1 MNLYPQSPLG
11 MDADFAKPNA
21 QYNSR
26 VVMVLLGMM
35 LFFVFYVAFV
45 IASGYLFYL
54 SVINITQ
61 YGLGYS
67 FWIMLFKIALVVGAG
82 MLFVFTL
89 KFLFKKHSFENPKNI
104 ELKEEENPELYRF
117 IRKLCEET
125 GAPLPK
131 KIFVNDEINAMVFYN
146 STILSLFMPVR
157 KNLLIGLGLVNSVNL
172 TEFKA
177 IMAHEFGHFA
187 QKSMRLGSYTYMANR
202 IIHDMVYSRDKWD
215 LFLDRWAQQ
224 DIRISFGAWAL
235 KGVIFVVRNILALI
249 YRGINMLYAAL
260 SRQMEFQADLVAVS
274 TTGSDAIITG
284 LAKVV
289 DGSQAMAVARQ
300 QLADAADH
308 ELFTKDIFYHQ
319 THAKTFIDS
328 LEERSEKAP
337 QRTDERGVTYIFNK
351 EDHYIPSMYA
361 SHPPNYDRELN
372 AKKEYINGVE
382 DERSPWEL
390 FGDAAKLRAIVTN
403 KAYELSAWAE
413 KKELFYSEP
422 EKVQAFIQSE
432 IKETVFDKKYKDA
445 YTSRYL
451 KGIELDNPKKL
462 IAKFKEE
469 FEDDTQK
476 AYDTL
481 YGEYL
486 DAGLA
491 RIKKCEEEMN
501 ELVGAVQGTSG
512 KSFVYKDKKY
522 KKDEAGEMFN
532 DLNEKFGKEWEWYAD
547 FDQKVLAI
555 HLYMTKKM
563 KMKEERKELL
573 KRYEFQLTLQDLRER
588 VHGGQEEFGEFVQDV
603 SSRDIME
610 DEVFQLKDILREMR
624 RAFLALLDET
634 AEIEMPT
641 LSNMEDIS
649 TLKVFLSPE
658 EKIRV
663 VDFSGDWLNEYGGQL
678 ETVSSR
684 LVRLHFK
691 SIGNILAL
699 QERISEAYFEGNV
712 VAE

>member
-35 LFFVFYVAFV
+35 LFFVFYVGFV

-54 SVINITQ
+54 AVMNISQ
-61 YGLGYS
+61 YGLGYN
-67 FWIMLFKIALVVGAG
+67 FWVMLFKIALVVGAA

-104 ELKEEENPELYRF
+104 ELKEQEHPELFQF

-131 KIFVNDEINAMVFYN
+131 RIFVNDEINAMVFYN

-187 QKSMRLGSYTYMANR
+187 QKSMRLGSYTYMANH
-202 IIHDMVYSRDKWD
+202 IIHDMVYDRDRWD
-215 LFLDRWAQQ
+215 IFLDRWAQQ

-274 TTGSDAIITG
+274 TTGSEPIITG

-289 DGSQAMAVARQ
+289 DGSRAMSVAQ
-300 QLADAADH
+300 NQLSDAADH
-308 ELFTKDIFYHQ
+308 QLFTKDIFYHQ
-319 THAKTFIDS
+319 TQAKAFIDS
-328 LEERSEKAP
+328 LEERSEEAP

-351 EDHYIPSMYA
+351 DDHYIPSMYA

-372 AKKEYINGVE
+372 AKKEYIKGVE

-390 FGDAAKLRAIVTN
+390 FGNAAALRAAATV
-403 KAYELSAWAE
+403 KAYQFSKWGQNELT
-413 KKELFYSEP
+413 YSEP
-422 EKVQAFIQSE
+422 ERVQAFIQSE
-432 IKETVFDKKYKDA
+432 LEETVFDKKYKNA
-445 YTSRYL
+445 YDSRYL
-451 KGIELDNPKKL
+451 KGIEVDNPKKL

-469 FEDDTQK
+469 FEDDTRK
-476 AYDTL
+476 AYDAL

-486 DAGLA
+486 DEGLA
-491 RIKKCEEEMN
+491 SIKKREDAVN

-512 KSFVYKDKKY
+512 KSFVYKDRKY
-522 KKDEAGEMFN
+522 KKDEAEHMYKELHEEL
-532 DLNEKFGKEWEWYAD
+532 DKEWEWYAD
-547 FDQKVLAI
+547 FDKKVLAI
-555 HLYMTKKM
+555 HLYMAKK
-563 KMKEERKELL
+563 KKLKAEKNELL
-573 KRYEFQLTLQDLRER
+573 ERYEFQLKLQDLRQR
-588 VHGGQEEFGEFVQDV
+588 VHSGQQEIGEFVQDV
-603 SSRDIME
+603 GSRDIME
-610 DEVFQLKDILREMR
+610 DEVYNLKNMLREMR
-624 RAFLALLDET
+624 RAFLELLDET
-634 AEIEMPT
+634 AEIEIPT

-649 TLKVFLSPE
+649 TLKAFLSPE
-658 EKIRV
+658 ERIRAA
-663 VDFSGDWLNEYGGQL
+663 DFSGEWINEYGTQL
-678 ETVSSR
+678 ETVASR

-691 SIGNILAL
+691 SIGNILTL
-699 QERISEAYFEGNV
+699 QERISEAYFNE
-712 VAE
+712 ETPTE